1 MDKNIQQLLEAERDA
16 QEMINKARHERDE
29 KLRDASKQ
37 ANLEIKK
44 YRQEKEDKLKSIERQ
59 NEKEVS
65 KKSREIEKKTEKEIQ
80 EFKDGLPEKLD
91 KVADLLVKTVLN
103 VGFD

>member
-1 MDKNIQQLLEAERDA
+1 MDKNIQQLLEAEREA

-37 ANLEIKK
+37 ANQEIKK
-44 YRQEKEDKLKSIERQ
+44 YRQDKEDKLKDIEHQ
-59 NEKEVS
+59 NEKEIS
-65 KKSREIEKKTEKEIQ
+65 KKSREIEKATEKEINA
-80 EFKDGLPEKLD
+80 FKDGLPDKLD

-103 VGFD
+103 VEF